1 MKTSRK
7 KLPRAARAQVAGTA
21 QDDELQKQSGTLPA
35 LFRCAPDA
43 MLLVDADGR
52 IAGSNDRAQTLF
64 GCTGQELAGKMIES
78 LMPARFRKL
87 HVQERAAFAAAPN
100 AREMGAGLALAAR
113 RKDGTEFP
121 VDIMLSPVQMP
132 GGRAVIATLRD
143 ITERRRAEEAL
154 WQEREDLER
163 CVEERTAEL
172 ARANEALRHAR
183 EDLERR
189 VEERTAELARA
200 NEALR
205 EDAERLAAVIATQR
219 EIAGNVREFS
229 DMLSLIAGRAQAL
242 TGASGAAID
251 LLEKNELVSRF
262 ATGIATRHVPVWLRI
277 ASDLA
282 RECFRTGEIFHCDDA
297 RSARRLDRAA
307 CRKVGLRS
315 MIVVPLHHDGAAV
328 GVLKVLSTEPRAFG
342 GREERIAQLMA
353 GLVGAA
359 LSGAA
364 LAESKKLAS
373 LSVLASGV
381 AHEIRNP
388 LTAIKAR
395 LYTHQKRLTPG
406 SPEAADGEF
415 VSEEIGRLERIVRE
429 FLQFARPGD
438 PVFEAVSPA
447 ELLSEVRDLL
457 AVQLAMDAIHLAVA
471 DTVETP
477 VRADRQQIK
486 QVLVNLVRNAAESIG
501 RDGAITLRA
510 RRPGPGFGARDWDA
524 VALEVKDTGP
534 GIPPE
539 ARARLFDPFFTTK
552 ASGTGLGL
560 SIAAR
565 IVEKH
570 GGTLSFKTNGRCG
583 TTFRLVLP
591 AEKTP

>member
-21 QDDELQKQSGTLPA
+21 QDDELQKQSGTLAA

-172 ARANEALRHAR
+172 ARANEALR
-183 EDLERR
+183 
-189 VEERTAELARA
+189 
-200 NEALR
+200 

-282 RECFRTGEIFHCDDA
+282 RECFRTGEIFHCGDA

-570 GGTLSFKTNGRCG
+570 GGTLSFKTHGRCG